1 MSNTIS
7 LVGRLGR
14 DSERKP
20 VGSSTVLE
28 FSVGEKVGYGEN
40 ENTNWWECKIWG
52 KQAESALIDHLKKG
66 QQVVIF
72 GEAKLRKYNEKIY
85 AEINVRNVE
94 LVGAK
99 KEQEAAPAQQGY
111 APKPAPSVPRNDVP
125 VDDDDI
131 LPF

>member
-14 DSERKP
+14 DSERKS

-99 KEQEAAPAQQGY
+99 KDQEAAPSQQGY
-111 APKPAPSVPRNDVP
+111 APKPKPAAPRNDEP
-125 VDDDDI
+125 LDSD

>member
-14 DSERKP
+14 DSERKS

-85 AEINVRNVE
+85 AEIRVSNVE

-99 KEQEAAPAQQGY
+99 NEKEAAPQQQGY
-111 APKPAPSVPRNDVP
+111 APKPKPAAPRNDEP
-125 VDDDDI
+125 LDSD

>member
-14 DSERKP
+14 DSERKS

-40 ENTNWWECKIWG
+40 ENTNWWECKLWG
-52 KQAESALIDHLKKG
+52 KQAEGALIDHLKKG

-85 AEINVRNVE
+85 AEIRVSNVE

-99 KEQEAAPAQQGY
+99 SEKEAVPAQQGY
-111 APKPAPSVPRNDVP
+111 APKPKPSAPRNDEP
-125 VDDDDI
+125 LDSD